1 MQVGGIGSS
10 GLNSHSGSHQVTGCI
25 HEHHTKKEE
34 TGGMRASSSASSQI
48 TGMPETR
55 EQGMSL
61 LDMLRN
67 TIVGGK
73 RLLGRLWGSET
84 DGDAVLGTQKP
95 VDGSETHTEGM
106 NPVVAADRDD
116 SHAVSHD
123 ARVAAASM
131 AVQYP
136 RAQMTDNPYFTTHSD
151 PGKVQENPFVKVR
164 IKFRD
169 AAGQMARRF
178 GGKLGERL
186 AGRFAG
192 KKPLNYRQRESK
204 EDLRKR
210 SRYKGVDEEIDCVL
224 TDDSYLLDSYD
235 RNGEYSKLTTENKR

>member
-10 GLNSHSGSHQVTGCI
+10 GLSGHGGSHQVTGCI

-34 TGGMRASSSASSQI
+34 TGGMRASSSASSKV
-48 TGMPETR
+48 TGMQESR

-61 LDMLRN
+61 MDMLRN
-67 TIVGGK
+67 TIIGGK

-84 DGDAVLGTQKP
+84 AGDAVLGTQKP
-95 VDGSETHTEGM
+95 IDGSETRTEGV
-106 NPVVAADRDD
+106 NPVMTPERN
-116 SHAVSHD
+116 VSHD
-123 ARVAAASM
+123 AGIAAAST

-136 RAQMTDNPYFTTHSD
+136 RAQAADNPYFTTHSD
-151 PGKVQENPFVKVR
+151 PGKIKENPFVRVR

-178 GGKLGERL
+178 GGRLGERL

-192 KKPLNYRQRESK
+192 KNSLNSGRRETK

-210 SRYKGVDEEIDCVL
+210 SRYKGMEEEIDCVL